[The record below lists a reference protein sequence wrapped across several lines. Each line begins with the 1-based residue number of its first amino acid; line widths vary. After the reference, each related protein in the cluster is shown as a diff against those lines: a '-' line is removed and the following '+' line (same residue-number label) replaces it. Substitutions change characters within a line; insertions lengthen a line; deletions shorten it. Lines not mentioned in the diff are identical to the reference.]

1 MTDWSSPVVMA
12 QAFYATTA
20 LMWLCIGI
28 FAYDTL
34 QYLPLDLS
42 ILFGKRQRR
51 WPQLPYLLSKLFMW
65 SYLVTNMVLVLTNT
79 RIDCRATLYAIEAQ
93 MGLIAVAS
101 SMLLALR
108 AVCVYSG
115 KARTGVS
122 VVLGAMTLGL
132 LAAWM
137 EGVDDID
144 AAWVVGGGNLWTEGT
159 CAFTSM
165 SNQYAIKY
173 IVTIVY
179 DFVVMALTVVG
190 VVRMNGG
197 SRIGAVLV
205 KQGFQYFLATFLSN
219 SLVAGLTLAN
229 LNPVMSLI
237 CAIPSATVCVMCSTR
252 LYVHLADEAKPRAD
266 GVDSSQLNSSLSGSG
281 VEKFKSFFKR
291 SSQLHPSLVTRSTAS
306 SNNATAVH
314 SHHGVTSLSYNVHN
328 AAHSSADVKS
338 FGTVTWHDD
347 LEAQHGARAKTGA
360 SAAVPATVNITEERT
375 VTQEPMP
382 EHLAGVL
389 YGQESGGQ
397 AGGVV
402 DSVQGHYPRLSKS

>member
-1 MTDWSSPVVMA
+1 
-12 QAFYATTA
+12 
-20 LMWLCIGI
+20 MWLCIGI

-34 QYLPLDLS
+34 QYLAFDLS
-42 ILFGKRQRR
+42 IVFGKRQRR

-65 SYLVTNMVLVLTNT
+65 SYILTNVVLVLANT
-79 RIDCRATLYAIEAQ
+79 EIDCRGTMYAIEAQ

-101 SMLLALR
+101 SMLLAFR

-115 KARTGVS
+115 RARTGVS
-122 VVLGAMTLGL
+122 VLLGVMTLGL

-137 EGVDDID
+137 EGVKDVE
-144 AAWVVGGGNLWTEGT
+144 ASWLPRGGNSWQDGA
-159 CAFTSM
+159 CAFTYM
-165 SNQYAIKY
+165 SPQYAIKY

-205 KQGFQYFLATFLSN
+205 KQGLQYFLATLLIN

-252 LYVHLADEAKPRAD
+252 LYVRLADEAKPKAD
-266 GVDSSQLNSSLSGSG
+266 GVDSSQLNSSFSRSG
-281 VEKFKSFFKR
+281 VEKLTRFFKR
-291 SSQLHPSLVTRSTAS
+291 SSQLHPLLATRSASS
-306 SNNATAVH
+306 SNNTTAIGL
-314 SHHGVTSLSYNVHN
+314 HGVSSLSYGVHKG
-328 AAHSSADVKS
+328 AHSSADVKS
-338 FGTVTWHDD
+338 FGTITSHEDI
-347 LEAQHGARAKTGA
+347 EAQNGGRGKGA
-360 SAAVPATVNITEERT
+360 AAIVNIVEERT

-389 YGQESGGQ
+389 SGQ
-397 AGGVV
+397 AADSAGGRAT
-402 DSVQGHYPRLSKS
+402 VQGHFPRLSKS